1 MPTVIIP
8 TPLRDITGDV
18 AEIAVEARTVD
29 EVIDRLDE
37 LYPGIAQRLRVDD
50 DIRPGLAVAIDG
62 AMSSRGLM
70 QKLQPESEVH
80 FLPAIGGG

>member
-1 MPTVIIP
+1 MPIVIIP

-18 AEIAVEARTVD
+18 TEIEVEARTVG
-29 EVIDRLDE
+29 EVIDQLDE
-37 LYPGIAQRLRVDD
+37 LYPGIAERLRVDD
-50 DIRPGLAVAIDG
+50 EIRPGLAVAIDG

>member
-18 AEIAVEARTVD
+18 TEIEVEARTVG
-29 EVIDRLDE
+29 EVIDQLDG
-37 LYPGIAQRLRVDD
+37 LYPGIAERLRVDD
-50 DIRPGLAVAIDG
+50 EIRPGLAVAIDG

>member
-8 TPLRDITGDV
+8 TPLRKLTGDV
-18 AEIAVEARTVD
+18 ESVVVDASTVEQAID
-29 EVIDRLDE
+29 ALEVRF
-37 LYPGIAQRLRVDD
+37 PGIRQRLRVDD
-50 DIRPGLAVAIDG
+50 EIRPGLAVAVDG

-70 QKLQPESEVH
+70 QKLKPDSEVH

>member
-8 TPLRDITGDV
+8 TPLRKLTGDV
-18 AEIAVEARTVD
+18 ESLEVDAANVEQA
-29 EVIDRLDE
+29 IDALEDRF
-37 LYPGIAQRLRVDD
+37 PGIRSRLRVDD

-62 AMSSRGLM
+62 AMSSRGLA
-70 QKLQPESEVH
+70 QKLKPESEVH

>member
-18 AEIAVEARTVD
+18 TEIEVEARSVG
-29 EVIDRLDE
+29 EVIDQLDE
-37 LYPGIAQRLRVDD
+37 LYPGIAERLRVDD
-50 DIRPGLAVAIDG
+50 EIRPGLAVAIDG